1 MTKFKTSSR
10 THYGFDVSQTNVSK
24 NDVIELASLDWLIKE
39 AGENGLIFSE
49 STLNYY
55 LDEEYRHSKKILT
68 AYKDSLLTKSTGER
82 KKLLLDYQLKQ
93 NPDFLILDNP
103 FDALDVD
110 TVFWFKEKLEQLSK
124 TTTLIQL
131 YKRNE
136 DILPFIT
143 KSIVLREGN
152 FIKTAFQKED
162 FNNLELVH
170 VGDFPMSL
178 HDFSDIPQSLIRF
191 EKVSVYF
198 DEKPVLKNITWE
210 IKKGESWHLKG
221 PNGAGKTTLL
231 SMITGDSTKGYGKD
245 LYIFDRKKGTGES
258 VWEIKQKIGF
268 FTTHMTERFDGMHSV
283 LEMILSG
290 FYDSVGLYKKPTTLE
305 IKIAQDWLSFMNIEF
320 LKEKRFRDL
329 DEAHKRMVLI
339 ARAMIK
345 HPPLLI
351 LDEPTGSLNSNGAA
365 RVVQLLN
372 KIITSGK
379 TAVIFVSHRTEAQL
393 NLSKTFELIKTG
405 SGSRGFMVKY
415 IHKL

>member
-1 MTKFKTSSR
+1 MTKFKTKTR
-10 THYGFDVSQTNVSK
+10 THYALDVSQTNVSK
-24 NDVIELASLDWLIKE
+24 KDVLKLASLDWLIKE
-39 AGENGLIFSE
+39 AGETGLIFSE

-68 AYKDSLLTKSTGER
+68 AHNDSLLTKSTGER
-82 KKLLLDYQLKQ
+82 KKLLLNYQLKQ

-110 TVFWFKEKLEQLSK
+110 TVIWFKEKLEQLSES
-124 TTTLIQL
+124 TTLIQL
-131 YKRNE
+131 YKRSE
-136 DILPFIT
+136 DVLPFIT
-143 KSIVLREGN
+143 TSIVLKEGK
-152 FIKTAFQKED
+152 FIKVAFQKED
-162 FNNLELVH
+162 SKKVELMQ
-170 VGDFPMSL
+170 VGDFPKAL

-191 EKVSVYF
+191 EKVSVDF
-198 DEKPVLKNITWE
+198 DEKPVLKDITWE

-245 LYIFDRKKGTGES
+245 LYIFDKKKGTGES

-268 FTTHMTERFDGMHSV
+268 FTTHMTERFEGMHTV
-283 LEMILSG
+283 IEMILSG
-290 FYDSVGLYKKPTTLE
+290 FYDSVGLYKKTTTLE
-305 IKIAQDWLSFMNIEF
+305 IKIAQDWLSFMNIKF
-320 LKEKRFRDL
+320 LKDKRFRDL

-351 LDEPTGSLNSNGAA
+351 LDEPTGALNSIGAA
-365 RVVQLLN
+365 LVVQLLN

-393 NLSKTFELIKTG
+393 NLSNTFELIKTA
-405 SGSRGFMVKY
+405 SGSQGF
-415 IHKL
+415 IS

>member
-1 MTKFKTSSR
+1 MTKFKTKTR
-10 THYGFDVSQTNVSK
+10 THYALDVSQTNVSK
-24 NDVIELASLDWLIKE
+24 KDVIKLASLDWLIKE
-39 AGENGLIFSE
+39 AGETGLIFSE

-68 AYKDSLLTKSTGER
+68 AYNDSLLTKSTGER
-82 KKLLLDYQLKQ
+82 KKLLLNYQLKQ

-110 TVFWFKEKLEQLSK
+110 TVIWFKEKLKQLSES
-124 TTTLIQL
+124 TTLIQL
-131 YKRNE
+131 YKRSK
-136 DILPFIT
+136 DVLPFIIT
-143 KSIVLREGN
+143 SIVLKEGN
-152 FIKTAFQKED
+152 FIKTTFQKED
-162 FNNLELVH
+162 SYNVELLPA
-170 VGDFPMSL
+170 GDFPMSL
-178 HDFSDIPQSLIRF
+178 NDFSNIPQSLIRF
-191 EKVSVYF
+191 EKVYVDF
-198 DEKPVLKNITWE
+198 NEKPVLKDITWE

-268 FTTHMTERFDGMHSV
+268 FTTHMTERFEGMHTV
-283 LEMILSG
+283 IEMILSG

-351 LDEPTGSLNSNGAA
+351 LDEPTSALNAIGAA

-393 NLSKTFELIKTG
+393 NLSHTFELIKTA
-405 SGSRGFMVKY
+405 SGSRGF
-415 IHKL
+415 IS